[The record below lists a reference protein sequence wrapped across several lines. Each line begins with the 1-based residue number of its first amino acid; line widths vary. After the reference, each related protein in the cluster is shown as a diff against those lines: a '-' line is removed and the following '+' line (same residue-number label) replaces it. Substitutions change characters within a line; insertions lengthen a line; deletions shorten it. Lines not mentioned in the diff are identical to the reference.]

1 MSFGA
6 TPPIDQSLLPADIRS
21 APPARQQAY
30 TAALGFEQLLV
41 QQLSTSL
48 TDSAQGTFGGD
59 SDDGTDGS
67 TASPNASLLPQALT
81 QGVMDGGGLG
91 LAAQLTDAI
100 DPPQAPAATTPTSAT
115 PTPTTASPSGGAAA

>member
-6 TPPIDQSLLPADIRS
+6 TPPIDQSLLPPDVRS

-41 QQLSTSL
+41 QQLSQSL
-48 TDSAQGTFGGD
+48 ADSAQGTF
-59 SDDGTDGS
+59 DGTGDGG
-67 TASPNASLLPQALT
+67 TGATNPYASLLPDALT
-81 QGVMDGGGLG
+81 QGVMNGGGLG

-100 DPPQAPAATTPTSAT
+100 DPAQPSPA
-115 PTPTTASPSGGAAA
+115 GGAAA

>member
-6 TPPIDQSLLPADIRS
+6 TPPIDQSLLPPDVRS

-41 QQLSTSL
+41 QQLSQSL
-48 TDSAQGTFGGD
+48 ADSAQGTF
-59 SDDGTDGS
+59 DGTGDGGS
-67 TASPNASLLPQALT
+67 DGEAGATNPYASLLPDALT
-81 QGVMDGGGLG
+81 QGVMNGGGLG

-100 DPPQAPAATTPTSAT
+100 DPAQPSPA
-115 PTPTTASPSGGAAA
+115 GGAAA

>member
-6 TPPIDQSLLPADIRS
+6 TPPIDQSLLPPDVRN

-48 TDSAQGTFGGD
+48 ADSAQGTFGGQD
-59 SDDGTDGS
+59 S
-67 TASPNASLLPQALT
+67 PYASLLPDALT
-81 QGVMDGGGLG
+81 QGVMNGGGLG

-100 DPPQAPAATTPTSAT
+100 DPAQPPTPGAATT
-115 PTPTTASPSGGAAA
+115 

>member
-6 TPPIDQSLLPADIRS
+6 TPPIDQSLLPPEIRS

-48 TDSAQGTFGGD
+48 ADSAQGTFGG
-59 SDDGTDGS
+59 G
-67 TASPNASLLPQALT
+67 ASPYASLLPDALT
-81 QGVMDGGGLG
+81 QGVMGGGGLG

-100 DPPQAPAATTPTSAT
+100 DPPQ
-115 PTPTTASPSGGAAA
+115 PSQGGAGAGGAAA

>member
-6 TPPIDQSLLPADIRS
+6 PSPIDQSLLPADIRS

-48 TDSAQGTFGGD
+48 ADSAQGTFGGD
-59 SDDGTDGS
+59 SGDGSDDGTGGS
-67 TASPNASLLPQALT
+67 TASPYASLLPQALT

-100 DPPQAPAATTPTSAT
+100 DSPQAPAASTPAS
-115 PTPTTASPSGGAAA
+115 TAPSGGAAA